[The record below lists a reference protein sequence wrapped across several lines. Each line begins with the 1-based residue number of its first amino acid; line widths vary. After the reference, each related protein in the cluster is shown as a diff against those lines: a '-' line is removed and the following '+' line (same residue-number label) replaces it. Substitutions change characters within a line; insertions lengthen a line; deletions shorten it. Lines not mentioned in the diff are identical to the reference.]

1 MVLYLGGA
9 IPLGPTV
16 QPDPTD
22 KLGTGTMVS
31 LDKLH

>member
-1 MVLYLGGA
+1 MVLEFSGT

-31 LDKLH
+31 LGRLR